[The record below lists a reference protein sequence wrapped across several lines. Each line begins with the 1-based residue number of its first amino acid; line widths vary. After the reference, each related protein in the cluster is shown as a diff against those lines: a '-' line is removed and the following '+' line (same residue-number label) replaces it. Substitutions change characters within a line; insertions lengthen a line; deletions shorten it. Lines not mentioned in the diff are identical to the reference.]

1 MDETIL
7 VEEPY
12 YIQAPAAHADE
23 RTRVLKHGETFA
35 IFDRFGDIRPGGLGE
50 QGLYHEGTRFLSRMS
65 LLVNGDRPLLLSSSV
80 REDNVLLS
88 VDLTN
93 PDEKH
98 NGDIVL
104 PHGSLHI
111 HRERFL
117 WEGVCYEHLKIRN
130 FHLQTA
136 RFQLS
141 LMFAADYADIFE
153 VRGQTRPKRGQP
165 LRAAVNSGERGAR
178 LRRSGW
184 CGAVHAH
191 QLRTCA
197 RAGYILRDASY
208 PGVAS
213 PAGGFLHDFDRLRMR

>member
-1 MDETIL
+1 MEETLL

-12 YIQAPAAHADE
+12 YIQAPAAPADE

-50 QGLYHEGTRFLSRMS
+50 QGLYHAGTRFLSRMS
-65 LLVNGDRPLLLSSSV
+65 LLINGSRPLLLSSSV

-104 PHGSLHI
+104 PHGSLHV

-117 WEGVCYEHLKIRN
+117 WEGVCYEQLRIRN
-130 FHLQTA
+130 FHPQSA
-136 RFQLS
+136 RLQLS

-153 VRGQTRPKRGQP
+153 VRVRPGP
-165 LRAAVNSGERGAR
+165 DG
-178 LRRSGW
+178 
-184 CGAVHAH
+184 
-191 QLRTCA
+191 
-197 RAGYILRDASY
+197 D
-208 PGVAS
+208 S
-213 PAGGFLHDFDRLRMR
+213 P